1 MSFKRKGRRLLN
13 SPVASISLLIL
24 SLSGCG
30 SGSDDDSTGYI
41 KFYNAAANAPAIY
54 MTVDENLDDD
64 DDDEVEQTY
73 SAVAYGN
80 VSATN
85 SLDRGNYYVELAYQ
99 VDDSAKRED
108 LTLVY
113 QQQLGINNER
123 ITFVVLTGDV
133 RSPEVLS
140 FDIPVVDDDGD
151 ADDDLFNV
159 RLLNLSANSNY
170 SSLDLYM
177 SKDNETF
184 NEAKLV
190 STLNAQD
197 LSDNIKLAQD
207 DYIYYI
213 TLAGGTEVLY
223 RSDEVSY
230 ATVNQYI
237 IAIRDNAG
245 VGSSPFTIDS
255 IGTNGITRLDDIDSE
270 AQFTFYNAIA
280 EDLVDNSLPDYQG
293 VVNIQMSKIGGG
305 VFNFDNLARGQFSE
319 ITVSSKGDYN
329 LSVNNPLSGK
339 IYLNSALLNL
349 AENADNT
356 IFLYGLKTAVDD
368 DNDGDTDEND
378 DGIVDSWETKIKS
391 LVVTNSNSSSI
402 YSHAMKMVNL
412 ADSDDFSRIK
422 FAFVQNNQTISTAT
436 YTASVLQE
444 KTGSLSLLN
453 NTYDVYAIA
462 TIDGTDVI
470 LDSLNLVLDEDSQ
483 DQFVIFEADPAA
495 ASGFKMT
502 FAAQKTTG

>member
-1 MSFKRKGRRLLN
+1 MKSIEVTPRLLHRPAVWLALLL
-13 SPVASISLLIL
+13 SSLA
-24 SLSGCG
+24 GCG

-41 KFYNAAANAPAIY
+41 KFYNVAAYAPAIY

-64 DDDEVEQTY
+64 DDDEVELTY
-73 SAVAYGN
+73 SAVAYGS

-85 SLDRGNYYVELAYQ
+85 SLDQGNYYVELGYQ
-99 VDDSAKRED
+99 LDDSAKRDD
-108 LTLVY
+108 LALIF
-113 QQQLGINNER
+113 QEQLSIKKEQ
-123 ITFVVLTGDV
+123 IKLVVLSGDV
-133 RSPEVLS
+133 RSPNVLTY
-140 FDIPVVDDDGD
+140 DIAVVDDDDD

-159 RLLNLSANSNY
+159 RLLNLSADSNY

-184 NEAKLV
+184 NEAKLIGTV
-190 STLNAQD
+190 NVEQ

-213 TLAGGTEVLY
+213 TLAGGSEVLY
-223 RSDEVSY
+223 SSDEISY

-237 IAIRDNAG
+237 IVIRDNAG

-255 IGTNGITRLDDIDSE
+255 IGTNGITRLDDVDSE

-280 EDLVDNSLPDYQG
+280 EDLVDGSLPNYQG
-293 VVNIQMSKIGGG
+293 VVNIEIKKIGGG
-305 VFNFDNLARGQFSE
+305 EFNFDNLAKGEFSE
-319 ITVSSKGDYN
+319 QTTTAKGDYN
-329 LSVNNPLSGK
+329 VSVKDPISGR

-349 AENADNT
+349 EENADNT

-378 DGIVDSWETKIKS
+378 DGIVDGWETKIKS
-391 LVVTNSNSSSI
+391 LLVTNSNSTSI

-422 FAFVQNNQTISTAT
+422 FAFVQNNETISTAT

-444 KTGSLSLLN
+444 KTGSLSLIN

-470 LDSLNLVLDEDSQ
+470 LDSYNLVLDEDSQ
-483 DQFVIFEADPAA
+483 DQFVIFEADPAM
-495 ASGFKMT
+495 ASGFKMV
-502 FAAQKTTG
+502 FVKQKSAD